1 MPKVKGIG
9 RSKKRKKLA
18 PVAPTEPM
26 PDKEGE
32 LIEDEKDA
40 AEEPE
45 FDDEVIEEATGTVM
59 AAVVENMFDVDSMD
73 HGQDAG
79 ISSPQVGDSGGRRPR
94 SDGVEVL
101 VSEGGPIWRERRV
114 VHGLRGSARGAP
126 RLSR

>member
-18 PVAPTEPM
+18 PMAPTEPM

-32 LIEDEKDA
+32 LIEDKKVA

-59 AAVVENMFDVDSMD
+59 AAVVENMIGVDSMIHD
-73 HGQDAG
+73 QDAG
-79 ISSPQVGDSGGRRPR
+79 ISSPQAGDSGGRRPR
-94 SDGVEVL
+94 SDGVEVW
-101 VSEGGPIWRERRV
+101 VWEGEPFWRERRV
-114 VHGLRGSARGAP
+114 VHGVR
-126 RLSR
+126 